1 MPDKFNLTQRWLVE
15 KLSAPELWSVR
26 DRDDIVYYSEKKRG
40 ELASIPEAHQP
51 MRQRREDELAV
62 LEAAMDSYIQ
72 STELTGRWPEAEP
85 AILDADIEAV
95 DEDE

>member
-1 MPDKFNLTQRWLVE
+1 MPDKFNLTQRWLVV

-26 DRDDIVYYSEKKRG
+26 DRDDIVHYIEKKRG
-40 ELASIPEAHQP
+40 DLASIPEAHQP
-51 MRQRREDELAV
+51 MRQRREDEIAV

-72 STELTGRWPEAEP
+72 STELTSRWLEAEP
-85 AILDADIEAV
+85 AMLDEGVKAV